1 MTAMSEAQDRLDA
14 ANAALTAFTDTDAV
28 AFAEQEAAFLAR
40 KRDLRD
46 QLIAAEQAVAGEAA
60 PPDSGAP
67 AQTIQPHVP
76 DAGGAAVE
84 APVPAEVSPG
94 VTVAQPEVAS

>member
-1 MTAMSEAQDRLDA
+1 MTRMSEAQDQLDA
-14 ANAALTAFTDTDAV
+14 ANAALTAFNDTDAV
-28 AFAEQEAAFLAR
+28 AFAEQEAAYLAR

-46 QLIAAEQAVAGEAA
+46 ALISAEQAVAAEAA

-67 AQTIQPHVP
+67 AQVIEPHVP

-84 APVPAEVSPG
+84 APAPVEVSPG
-94 VTVAQPEVAS
+94 VTVATPEVAS